1 MLKALEWGDKIP
13 IGVFY
18 ENELVPT
25 FEERIMQNIP
35 NYLDY
40 YPAKQEIEK
49 NGESTTKI
57 DELIKAKR
65 V

>member
-1 MLKALEWGDKIP
+1 MEFGEKIP

-25 FEERIMQNIP
+25 FEERLESNIP
-35 NYLDY
+35 NYREFH
-40 YPAKQEIEK
+40 PAAQPIEID
-49 NGESTTKI
+49 GIATTRI

-65 V
+65 I